1 MFFLCWNCNKEE
13 WYKLGFIVQANF
25 TWMEIV
31 RLRKKCK
38 LCFKI
43 HYVKVFRSFLSS
55 FFWKRRKKANQRK
68 KKKQVRPFPEN
79 SLKKHERILGTGDC
93 RECSR
98 KCVFS
103 FKFENNGWKSPKS
116 LLCLQKKWSEKPSR
130 PKRAEGGQASA
141 CRQTKGIFCESR
153 IFGVIPGYVRTNITV
168 SSGGLI

>member
-1 MFFLCWNCNKEE
+1 MRVIYFLKHFNYFLQIEKKCVILKTTRVVFKAFAQKTKAMSH
-13 WYKLGFIVQANF
+13 YMTDKLEFIGQANF

-31 RLRKKCK
+31 SLRKYCN

-93 RECSR
+93 RESSR

-103 FKFENNGWKSPKS
+103 F
-116 LLCLQKKWSEKPSR
+116 
-130 PKRAEGGQASA
+130 
-141 CRQTKGIFCESR
+141 
-153 IFGVIPGYVRTNITV
+153 
-168 SSGGLI
+168 

>member
-1 MFFLCWNCNKEE
+1 MSHYMTDKFE
-13 WYKLGFIVQANF
+13 FIVQANF

-31 RLRKKCK
+31 SLRKHSK

-68 KKKQVRPFPEN
+68 KKKQVRPFLEN

-103 FKFENNGWKSPKS
+103 FLLTQNGWKSPKV
-116 LLCLQKKWSEKPSR
+116 C
-130 PKRAEGGQASA
+130 
-141 CRQTKGIFCESR
+141 
-153 IFGVIPGYVRTNITV
+153 YVRRKNGCKNQADRSVRKADSVGRLDFVDSTNKAMGIGFQRKGTEPQ
-168 SSGGLI
+168 SQNLH